1 MTTPPPDAPPL
12 DAAAL
17 GRATRRGIAWTAIGQ
32 LVTNAIRIG
41 AVAALG
47 RLLASRDFGVVMG
60 AMVLL
65 TFAGTLRDLG
75 VGMALVQHRAP
86 TRAHVRTAF
95 AVSLWLA
102 LAVGGVLFIAAAPL
116 ARLLGDEGGADIIRA
131 LAGLAVLRGLRTVP
145 TQLATRAMR
154 FRLLAVVDVAG
165 YVSGI
170 ALTLVLAAT
179 GWGAWALVWGY
190 LLETALGTAIL
201 LALVR
206 TPMAI
211 TVERTALRELLHFGA
226 GQTLASL
233 ANTAATQ
240 GDYVVVSSQL
250 GADALGFYGRAYEL
264 INYPSTLF
272 NNVAGGVL
280 FAALARLQ
288 DDRARLAEALE
299 LALFVIAAVLL
310 PASAG
315 LVLLAPEA
323 IRVLMGPGWD
333 AAVTPF
339 QIMAVAML
347 LRTSYKVGAT
357 VARARGDV
365 YRLSLVQLV
374 YAVNVV
380 GGALIASQWSIDAVA
395 ITTTVAVALHFG
407 LLTWLGA
414 HHAAVGLGPL
424 VRAHVAAAAAAVATM
439 CTAVP
444 TVLLLRQ
451 AGVGAAGVLAAGTA
465 AGALGLLAFV
475 GWQLR
480 RPGSRWA
487 RAWRDLRG
495 LRGGKGMGKGG
506 KRARREAA
514 EAAARAAADHSGP
527 AA

>member
-1 MTTPPPDAPPL
+1 MSDPQPVDDAV

-32 LVTNAIRIG
+32 IVTNAIRIG

-47 RLLASRDFGVVMG
+47 RLLSSRDFGVVMG

-102 LAVGGVLFIAAAPL
+102 IAVGGVLVVAAAPL

-154 FRLLAVVDVAG
+154 FRLLAMVDVVG

-170 ALTLVLAAT
+170 ALTLALAAA
-179 GWGAWALVWGY
+179 GWGPWALVWGY
-190 LLETALGTAIL
+190 LLETALGTGIL
-201 LALVR
+201 LVLVR

-211 TVERTALRELLHFGA
+211 TVERAALRDLLHFGA
-226 GQTLASL
+226 GQTLSSL
-233 ANTAATQ
+233 ANTVATQ

-250 GADALGFYGRAYEL
+250 GTGALGFYGRAYEL

-272 NNVAGGVL
+272 NNIAGGVL

-299 LALFVIAAVLL
+299 LTLFVIAAMLL

-315 LVLLAPEA
+315 LILVAPEA

-333 AAVTPF
+333 AAVVPF
-339 QIMAVAML
+339 QIMSVAML

-365 YRLSLVQLV
+365 YRISIIQLI
-374 YAVNVV
+374 YAVNVI
-380 GGALIASQWSIDAVA
+380 GGALVASRWGIDAVA
-395 ITTTVAVALHFG
+395 ITTTAAVALHFG

-414 HHAAVGLGPL
+414 RHAGIGAMPL
-424 VRAHVAAAAAAVATM
+424 VRAHVAAMVGTVATM
-439 CTAVP
+439 LVAVP
-444 TVLLLRQ
+444 VVLLLRR
-451 AGVGAAGVLAAGTA
+451 AGVGAPGVLAAGTV
-465 AGALGLLAFV
+465 GGGLGFAAFV
-475 GWQLR
+475 VWQLR
-480 RPGSRWA
+480 RKGSRWA
-487 RAWRDLRG
+487 RAWRDVRG
-495 LRGGKGMGKGG
+495 LRRGGGGKGKGG
-506 KRARREAA
+506 KRARRQAA
-514 EAAARAAADHSGP
+514 EAAAANHSGP